1 LNQFHNQNKQ
11 KLSLKVINLRPLFKI
26 IHKNFKLLIRS
37 KSSALIIILGPLLV
51 IFLVGIAFDNIN
63 KYSIN
68 IGTYSSKYN
77 ELTES
82 FISKLQEK
90 DYKVQKFNSEE
101 ECVESIKQSKIHT
114 CIIFPPD
121 IKIEPNKVNEITF
134 YIDNSKINL
143 VWMIL
148 DTLSS
153 KLEERSSEL
162 STDLTKGVLDKL
174 DFTKQ
179 EISLDKPVVIDL
191 QTENT
196 EITNNVNELNK
207 NMPFSKISSL
217 KNETTKFKE
226 FIIGKLVSIND
237 IVKSIEGDI
246 DSLPNVTT
254 SDKSFLKDQTKLIKQ
269 RISELLIEVD
279 TSKGDYS
286 EIVNSL
292 NEIESSFKSTITSMT
307 NSIESKLSQSSS
319 KINKIKS
326 SLDNIY
332 NTIEGVKIKNA
343 ATIVNPITTNIKSV
357 VSEKS
362 YLNYMFPALIV
373 LAIMFIS
380 ILLSTT
386 LVMMEKHSP
395 AYFRNFITP
404 TRNITFILGT
414 YFTNIILV
422 VIQLIIIVSIALIFF
437 KSQILSTLPVIGLLL
452 FLTTSFFT
460 FAGMLIGSIFT
471 SEETSTLASI
481 SLGSIFLFLSDVILP
496 IESMPGYIQNIV
508 HFNPFVLAEN
518 LLRRVILFQSKI
530 SVIADDIY
538 LLLSYSVAVLIL
550 ILLIHTFA
558 RKHLLFKI
566 EMHKKHKRVKK

>member
-1 LNQFHNQNKQ
+1 
-11 KLSLKVINLRPLFKI
+11 VINLRPLFKI